1 MPHCKVAGMPSLQAV
16 LGRSAEG
23 VDFRAADGKPVRL
36 FVALF
41 ARERAGA
48 EHLQALVRVSRLM
61 KRAEFRAALLAAP
74 DVAAMYRLLVEE
86 DAKP

>member
-41 ARERAGA
+41 APERAGA
-48 EHLQALVRVSRLM
+48 GRGGPGRSTCR
-61 KRAEFRAALLAAP
+61 RWSG
-74 DVAAMYRLLVEE
+74 
-86 DAKP
+86 